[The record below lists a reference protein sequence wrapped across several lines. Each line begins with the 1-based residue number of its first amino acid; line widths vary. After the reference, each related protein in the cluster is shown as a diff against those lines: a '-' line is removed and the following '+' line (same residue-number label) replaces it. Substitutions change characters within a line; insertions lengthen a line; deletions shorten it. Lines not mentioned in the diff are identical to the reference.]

1 MPDELLV
8 WAVMP
13 TFLGGSIAYTVLF
26 TSLLRTRTVRKS
38 LQSYDDIL
46 EAAVYVALICIA
58 CVLFL
63 EGWLIRLLGGPI
75 GDDLVFA
82 GTVVGAIVLAMS
94 AVYRVRFKR
103 GKKPEAN
110 LQRALIAG
118 AVIGNIVIQ
127 TIHGVVVFL
136 WWVGG
141 SA

>member
-1 MPDELLV
+1 M
-8 WAVMP
+8 
-13 TFLGGSIAYTVLF
+13 
-26 TSLLRTRTVRKS
+26 RKP

-63 EGWLIRLLGGPI
+63 EGWLIRLLGGAI
-75 GDDLVFA
+75 GDDLILA
-82 GTVVGAIVLAMS
+82 GTIVGVIVLAMS

-110 LQRALIAG
+110 LQRVLIAG
-118 AVIGNIVIQ
+118 AVIGNIVLQ

-141 SA
+141 GA